1 MPPPPGRKVR
11 MPSPLSLVVIGSSEL
26 GESVIIVLPSKVSF
40 CCSVSFIRDTT
51 LCRPT
56 SKGFFPNSIVE
67 VVVTFRDVPFDIVVV
82 PVEVPLPVVV
92 SSLSIDDDAVAED
105 VKELEE
111 AKDNAATNNRNDI
124 MAVRLS
130 LTEISQDAQVYKII
144 KDALLDVMGYMY

>member
-1 MPPPPGRKVR
+1 
-11 MPSPLSLVVIGSSEL
+11 
-26 GESVIIVLPSKVSF
+26 
-40 CCSVSFIRDTT
+40 
-51 LCRPT
+51 
-56 SKGFFPNSIVE
+56 VE

-92 SSLSIDDDAVAED
+92 PSLSIDDDAVAED

-130 LTEISQDAQVYKII
+130 LTEISQDA
-144 KDALLDVMGYMY
+144 

>member
-1 MPPPPGRKVR
+1 
-11 MPSPLSLVVIGSSEL
+11 MPSPLSLVVIGSAEL

-40 CCSVSFIRDTT
+40 CCSVPFIRDTT

-56 SKGFFPNSIVE
+56 SKGFSPNSIVD
-67 VVVTFRDVPFDIVVV
+67 VVTFRDVPFDIVVV

-92 SSLSIDDDAVAED
+92 PSLSIDDDAVAED

-124 MAVRLS
+124 LAVRLS
-130 LTEISQDAQVYKII
+130 LTEISQDA
-144 KDALLDVMGYMY
+144 

>member
-1 MPPPPGRKVR
+1 
-11 MPSPLSLVVIGSSEL
+11 
-26 GESVIIVLPSKVSF
+26 
-40 CCSVSFIRDTT
+40 
-51 LCRPT
+51 
-56 SKGFFPNSIVE
+56 VE

-82 PVEVPLPVVV
+82 PMEVPLPVVV

-130 LTEISQDAQVYKII
+130 LTEISQDA
-144 KDALLDVMGYMY
+144 